1 MKSEPVII
9 GELQLED
16 AVYAVF
22 AETAASMQ
30 NSNEIWILSKSTN
43 TLLYRKTIILNASLW
58 SLKKKH
64 WSKFWILWVSTNFRA
79 NLKLL
84 VIDFSQKFIFNFYNF
99 RKV

>member
-30 NSNEIWILSKSTN
+30 NSNEI
-43 TLLYRKTIILNASLW
+43 
-58 SLKKKH
+58 
-64 WSKFWILWVSTNFRA
+64 
-79 NLKLL
+79 
-84 VIDFSQKFIFNFYNF
+84 
-99 RKV
+99 